1 MPSFFIDRP
10 IFAWVV
16 AILISLCGTIS
27 LFNMGIESY
36 PNIAPPQVTVTA
48 TYPGAS
54 ADTTEKTVT
63 QVIEQQLTGIDHLL
77 YFSSASSSSGTA
89 TVTLT
94 FETGTDP
101 DIAQVQVQNKV
112 SLATPRL
119 PSEVTQQG
127 VVVAKANPDFLMFVA
142 LTSTNKA
149 IDGNRLTD
157 IVSSQVL
164 DQIARIPGVG
174 STRQLGAEYAMR
186 VWLNPDKLRGYGL
199 SATDLQTAL
208 SNQNV
213 QFAAGSIGTD
223 PAADGQG
230 FSATVSA
237 EGRFT
242 SADQFADIILRANND
257 GTVVRLKDVARVEL
271 GPQTYGF
278 NAQWNGTA
286 TGSFGV
292 QLLPGANALDVA
304 NAVRSKMDELSKSFP
319 DGVTWFAPYDT
330 TQFVVISIEEVV
342 HTLVEAIILVFLVM
356 LIFLQNFR
364 ATIIPTL
371 VIPVALLGTFLGLS
385 PMGFT
390 INQLTL
396 FGMVLAIGI
405 VVDDAIVV
413 IENVERIMSE
423 ENLPPKEAT
432 RKAMGQI
439 TGAIVAITV
448 VLAAVFIPSAL
459 QPGAAGVIY
468 KQFALTIAVSMGFS
482 AFLALSFTPALCATM
497 LKHETGEKKKPN
509 VVYRKFNQVFDW
521 TQNKYTG
528 HITSAVKHSPRWMI
542 VFVLIAVLAGFLFT
556 RLPSSFVPDEDQGY
570 ALAIVQLPP
579 GSSIARTEK
588 VMDDMRAVVL
598 KDPSVE
604 GVFQIS
610 GFSFVGQGENV
621 GMNFIKL
628 KDWGDR
634 DYTATEIIGQ
644 LNGKMQSVRNATIF
658 VVNLPTIRGLS
669 QFGGIDMYLQARGGQ
684 SREELTAARNTV
696 LGTAAQDKSLIG
708 VRPNTLEDAPLLQL
722 HVDRTQAQSMGL
734 SVTDIYTAIQLTLA
748 PVYINDFQYE
758 GRVKR
763 VMLQADA
770 PYRMGTDAFSHIFT
784 PSTLTSTSS
793 TSSSSSSSTST
804 SSTSTT
810 GSSTSAIDNTMI
822 PLSSVVTS
830 KWGMAAPTLNRFNG
844 YSAVEIVGNNAPGS
858 STGQA
863 MNTVG
868 KIVDDKLSKGFG
880 YDWTGQSYQEIIAGN
895 SSTMLMALSIVIVF
909 LCLAALYESWSI
921 PVAVLLVVPLGL
933 LGVVVFSMLRGLPN
947 DIFFKIGMITVI
959 GLAAKNAILIVEF
972 AVEKQQEGSTLRDG
986 IIEASRLR
994 LRPILMTSLAFILG
1008 VLPLA
1013 ISTGAGANSRHAI
1026 GTGVIGGMLFA
1037 TILGLLFIPVFYTS
1051 VRRMLGD
1058 KLDEVSHNMPHP
1070 GHDDDDHNGPH
1081 DGGNGPKSGGTP
1093 PTTLHPHAPNV
1104 GDVRAFDSDP
1114 RRGTD
1119 RP

>member
-16 AILISLCGTIS
+16 AILISLCGTIA
-27 LFNMGIESY
+27 LLNMGIESY
-36 PNIAPPQVTVTA
+36 PNIAPPQVVVTA

-77 YFSSASSSSGTA
+77 YFSSASSSSGQA

-127 VVVAKANPDFLMFVA
+127 VVVAKSNPDFLMFVA
-142 LTSTNKA
+142 LTSNNPA

-174 STRQLGAEYAMR
+174 NTRQLGAEYGMR

-199 SATDLQTAL
+199 SATNLRDAL
-208 SNQNV
+208 STQNV

-223 PAADGQG
+223 PAVNGQG

-242 SADQFADIILRANND
+242 SPEEFSNIILRANND
-257 GTVVRLKDVARVEL
+257 GTVVKLKDVARVEL

-278 NAQWNGTA
+278 NAQWNGTS
-286 TGSFGV
+286 TGAFGV

-304 NAVRSKMDELSKSFP
+304 NAVRAKMDELSKSFP

-330 TQFVVISIEEVV
+330 TKFVVISIEEVV

-423 ENLPPKEAT
+423 EGLPPKEAT

-448 VLAAVFIPSAL
+448 VLAAVFVPSAL
-459 QPGAAGVIY
+459 QPGASGIIY

-482 AFLALSFTPALCATM
+482 AFLALSFTPALCATL
-497 LKHETGEKKKPN
+497 LKHEHGEQKPKN
-509 VVYRKFNQVFDW
+509 IVYRKFNQVFDRVQH
-521 TQNKYTG
+521 TYAG
-528 HITSAVKHSPRWMI
+528 HIGSAARHAPRWMI
-542 VFVLIAVLAGFLFT
+542 VFVVIAVICGFLFT
-556 RLPSSFVPDEDQGY
+556 RLPTSFVPDEDQGY

-588 VMDDMRAVVL
+588 VMTDMRSIIL

-621 GMNFIKL
+621 GMNFIRL

-634 DYTATEIIGQ
+634 DNTATEIIGQ
-644 LNGKMQSVRNATIF
+644 MNGKMQAVRDATIF

-669 QFGGIDMYLQARGGQ
+669 QFGGIDMYLQARAGQ
-684 SREELTAARNTV
+684 SRDELTQARNQL
-696 LGTAAQDKSLIG
+696 LGAASQNHALVGI
-708 VRPNTLEDAPLLQL
+708 RPNTLEDAPLLQL
-722 HVDRTQAQSMGL
+722 HVDRTQAQTMGL
-734 SVTDIYTAIQLTLA
+734 SVSDIYTAIQLTLA
-748 PVYINDFQYE
+748 PVYVNDFQYG

-770 PYRMGTDAFSHIFT
+770 PYRMGTDAFQHIFT
-784 PSTLTSTSS
+784 PSTLTSTTSTS
-793 TSSSSSSSTST
+793 NTTSSSV
-804 SSTSTT
+804 
-810 GSSTSAIDNTMI
+810 TSASTATDNSMI
-822 PLSSVVTS
+822 PLSSVVSS
-830 KWGMAAPTLNRFNG
+830 KWGMAAPTLNRYNG
-844 YSAVEIVGNNAPGS
+844 YSAVEIVGNNAPGF

-863 MNTVG
+863 MG
-868 KIVDDKLSKGFG
+868 IVEGIVNDKLPKGFG
-880 YDWTGQSYQEIIAGN
+880 YDWTGQSYQEILAGN
-895 SSTMLMALSIVIVF
+895 SSTLLLALSVVIVF

-921 PVAVLLVVPLGL
+921 PVAVLLVVPLGI
-933 LGVVVFSMLRGLPN
+933 LGTVVFSMLRGLPN

-972 AVEKQQEGSTLRDG
+972 AVEKQQEGKTLFEG
-986 IIEASRLR
+986 VVEASRLR

-1037 TILGLLFIPVFYTS
+1037 TFLGLLLIPVFYVS

-1058 KLDEVSHNMPHP
+1058 KLDEVSHKMPHV
-1070 GHDDDDHNGPH
+1070 GHDDDHDPHGGDNGGGNGPH
-1081 DGGNGPKSGGTP
+1081 DRGPNN
-1093 PTTLHPHAPNV
+1093 LHPHAPNV